1 MAPMLPQ
8 ARGTRVPVDT
18 YGHVARIAAP
28 EVLGAAGRRPRA
40 GIAPPARPARAW
52 SRRAQEFAP
61 DAWSR

>member
-1 MAPMLPQ
+1 M
-8 ARGTRVPVDT
+8 DT